1 MLLKLQLIC
10 TKLEVCT
17 YGAQRKLQ
25 PSFSNFLSVEH
36 DLFRAMRCLFL
47 LLIIAAF
54 TEGSVAYFLF
64 AICLLVVAPVGW
76 ALRTQ
81 IEGSF

>member
-1 MLLKLQLIC
+1 MEHNANSNLAFRI
-10 TKLEVCT
+10 
-17 YGAQRKLQ
+17 
-25 PSFSNFLSVEH
+25 FSLWNMIYIALCAVF
-36 DLFRAMRCLFL
+36 FL
-47 LLIIAAF
+47 LIPAAF
-54 TEGSVAYFLF
+54 AEGSVAYFLF

>member
-1 MLLKLQLIC
+1 MEHNANSNLAFRI
-10 TKLEVCT
+10 
-17 YGAQRKLQ
+17 
-25 PSFSNFLSVEH
+25 FSLWNTIYFALCAV
-36 DLFRAMRCLFL
+36 FF

-76 ALRTQ
+76 ALSTQ